1 MAYAENQITLE
12 VVDDGK
18 MLYATCSTAASTAA
32 KVATLSSGT
41 LTLED
46 GATVAVTFTH
56 ENTAADAT
64 LKIGNT
70 SAKTIKAEGSN
81 LTSSSIY
88 NWTDGATVIFVYDG
102 TYWQMDGTA
111 PMKRASDAKKTAT
124 SYITDVTN
132 GVYVHAN
139 NTPADP
145 TDASAKGVR
154 ITDEIDIIR
163 GGESM
168 LNISNNIKIG
178 KGNKYVVISDQGMG
192 LMTQPTG
199 YSATS
204 AMHIDEYGIVRKN
217 PGIAK
222 YNGSSSSSTT
232 VSLSSNTITQVSLS
246 NKVLSST
253 DNTAK
258 YNLNNGGIEVYGFGV
273 YRINASVYV
282 DAASGVSHVDVF
294 VKRDDSEV
302 IPSHSWSNATEI
314 GSGQNGKGSS
324 SHALITQTSFIVEQ
338 LTNDI
343 MTYFLGVR
351 TYGGTGTLYTGNT
364 MTFLEIE
371 YLGAY
376 PFL

>member
-1 MAYAENQITLE
+1 MALASNQITLE

-46 GATVAVTFTH
+46 GATIAATFDH
-56 ENTAADAT
+56 ENTAANAT
-64 LKIGNT
+64 LKIGST
-70 SAKTIKAEGSN
+70 DAKTIKAEGSS
-81 LTSSSIY
+81 LTSTSIY

-168 LNISNNIKIG
+168 VNISNSIKVG
-178 KGNKYVVISDQGMG
+178 KGNKYVRIDDSGMG
-192 LMTQPTG
+192 LFTQPTG
-199 YSATS
+199 YSKTL
-204 AMHIDEYGIVRKN
+204 AMSIDEYGIVRKN

-232 VSLSSNTITQVSLS
+232 VSLSSGTITQVSLS

-253 DNTAK
+253 SEIQ

-282 DAASGVSHVDVF
+282 NAAAAATHVDVF
-294 VKRDDSEV
+294 VRRDDSAV

-314 GSGQNGKGSS
+314 GSGQMGKGSS
-324 SHALITQTSFIVEQ
+324 ATALVVQTSFIVEQ
-338 LTNDI
+338 LINDTV
-343 MTYFLGVR
+343 TYFLGVR
-351 TYGGTGTLYTGNT
+351 SSNGTGTLYTGNN

-371 YLGAY
+371 YLGNYA
-376 PFL
+376 F